1 MRVPLITF
9 GVVVAAL
16 AIFASAVSGGSA
28 WAAQQAAIVMDMRN
42 GAVLYADGADRR
54 QHPASLTKMMTL
66 YLTFEAVRDG
76 TLGLDQKLRVSKH
89 AARQPASKLYLKA
102 GQRVPVRDLI
112 RATAIKSAND
122 AAMVLAEGIAGSQR
136 AFGDLMTRRARD
148 LGMANSTFRN
158 PHGLTESGHLTTARD
173 MAILARH
180 LYFDFPQFYNIFGRT
195 SDYAAG
201 KRIWTT
207 NRLLKSYRGADGLKT
222 GYTRAAGYNLAATA
236 QRGDRRVVAILLGG
250 HSSAQ
255 RNREVARLLDL
266 GFGKAPESVRRVR
279 PQSPGPA
286 LVAEAPLPEARPA
299 VAASGFAALAE
310 ALAPAAEAAIPPTA
324 SAVAVRH
331 VPVPAA
337 PVPAAQVPA
346 AQVPAA
352 SAPLSP
358 APVIAA
364 SAMSRSP
371 LAPRSAE
378 LPARR
383 ISPAVATLEL
393 IRGKEGIPVPMPRPG
408 SVNTDWAAQIG
419 PYSTETAAL
428 ASLADIAAS
437 RLAGEAVAAFRV
449 TQVGA
454 GGAPSYSLHLAG
466 LTEGRAAQLCGV
478 LSASDMP
485 CDVVAARH

>member
-1 MRVPLITF
+1 MRVRLKTI
-9 GVVVAAL
+9 GVAVAAVGIFFG
-16 AIFASAVSGGSA
+16 AISGSGA

-42 GAVLYADGADRR
+42 GAVLYEDGADRR

-76 TLGLDQKLRVSKH
+76 RLGLDQKLRVSKH
-89 AARQPASKLYLKA
+89 ASRQPASKLYLKA

-112 RATAIKSAND
+112 RATAIKSSND

-136 AFGDLMTRRARD
+136 AFGELMTRRARA
-148 LGMANSTFRN
+148 LGMTNSTFLN
-158 PHGLTESGHLTTARD
+158 PHGLTQSGHLSTARD

-180 LYFDFPQFYNIFGRT
+180 LHFDFPQYWNIFGRT

-236 QRGDRRVVAILLGG
+236 HRGDERVVAILLGG
-250 HSSAQ
+250 RSSAQ
-255 RNREVARLLDL
+255 RNREVARLLDV
-266 GFGKAPESVRRVR
+266 GFSRAPGSVRTVK
-279 PQSPGPA
+279 PQGPGQL
-286 LVAEAPLPEARPA
+286 LVAEAPLPEAKPGLP
-299 VAASGFAALAE
+299 STGFAALAE
-310 ALAPAAEAAIPPTA
+310 ALSPAAEAAIPAAAPATVA
-324 SAVAVRH
+324 GPATVRVAVP
-331 VPVPAA
+331 VSVPASVA
-337 PVPAAQVPA
+337 VSVPGTI
-346 AQVPAA
+346 PAA
-352 SAPLSP
+352 SAP
-358 APVIAA
+358 AVAA

-371 LAPRSAE
+371 LAPRSAA

-383 ISPAVATLEL
+383 ISPAIATLEL

-408 SVNTDWAAQIG
+408 SVNTDWAAQVG
-419 PYSTETAAL
+419 PYTSETAAL

-454 GGAPSYSLHLAG
+454 GGAPAYSLHLAG
-466 LTEGRAAQLCGV
+466 LTEGGAAQLCGV
-478 LSASDMP
+478 LSASNMP
-485 CDVVAARH
+485 CDVVTSRR